1 MQRHQHRLHLPAV
14 TRGYLGK
21 PTTALVLFSSVIFLF
36 LLGDAI
42 MAYFAPVYIEE
53 HLHNTFWTGIILS
66 SSSIIGFGADIIL
79 GEWFKAKPLSLYII
93 WAGILAILYPLS
105 FLALPPLV
113 PVFFLSMAI
122 WGIYYELILFGKFN
136 FINHFLPHHQHELGW
151 TVIGTFNDLAYL
163 IGPLIAGLFIAQ
175 SFAISLTTAISFTCM
190 GLFGFVFFRRAYK
203 HRLKVHQTNT
213 PTHVNFKEELMV
225 WRLVLPR
232 IWPVMLF
239 IFILTA
245 FDATMWSIGAILS
258 ENFIKQELPIGEA
271 LFIAYL
277 LPSMFMGYA
286 AMNVSRFWG
295 KKRTAFIFGIL
306 GGLIY
311 IVSGFMPTALSFVVV
326 IFLAAMCTAIVWPEI
341 KAVVEDYVE
350 RLGVQ
355 GNLMVS
361 LENSTTSLAY
371 VFGSIF
377 AGYIA
382 TVVGEQQTFSVMGI
396 LLVLVALA
404 GLIVMPRKVR
414 LPQQKIQSYS

>member
-1 MQRHQHRLHLPAV
+1 MQRHQHRLHLPALG
-14 TRGYLGK
+14 RGYLGK
-21 PTTALVLFSSVIFLF
+21 PTTALVLFCSVIFLF

-42 MAYFAPVYIEE
+42 MAYFAPVYIED
-53 HLHNTFWTGIILS
+53 HLNNTFWTGIILS
-66 SSSIIGFGADIIL
+66 ASSVVGFATDILL
-79 GEWFKAKPLSLYII
+79 GEWFKAKPLSRYIL
-93 WAGILAILYPLS
+93 WAGVLALIYPLS
-105 FLALPPLV
+105 LLTLPPLV
-113 PVFFLSMAI
+113 PVFFLSMAV
-122 WGIYYELILFGKFN
+122 WGIYYELILFSKYN

-151 TVIGTFNDLAYL
+151 TVIGIFSDLAYL
-163 IGPLIAGLFIAQ
+163 IGPLIAGMFIVR
-175 SFAISLTTAISFTCM
+175 SFELSLTTAMSFTCM
-190 GLFGFVFFRRAYK
+190 GLFGFFIFKKTYQRRLQA
-203 HRLKVHQTNT
+203 HAVTIHTR
-213 PTHVNFKEELMV
+213 VNFKEELMV

-258 ENFIKQELPIGEA
+258 ENLIKQELPVGEA

-286 AMNVSRFWG
+286 AMNFSRFWG
-295 KKRTAFIFGIL
+295 KKRTAFVFGIL
-306 GGLIY
+306 GGLIF
-311 IVSGFMPTALSFVVV
+311 ILSGFMPSALSFVVV

-341 KAVVEDYVE
+341 RSVIADYVE
-350 RLGVQ
+350 RLGIQ

-382 TVVGEQQTFSVMGI
+382 TVVGEQKTFSVMGG
-396 LLVLVALA
+396 LLVIVALL
-404 GLIVMPRKVR
+404 GLIVMPKKVR
-414 LPQQKIQSYS
+414 LPQQQIRSLP